1 MDSNAETEGMRRK
14 TMDVVLFRLG
24 PFLLGAPA
32 AQVECI
38 RRGELPQTASKL
50 DLLDLRDI
58 FSAPSGE
65 ATDFP
70 PVFLELLGGPGRRCI
85 RVDAAE
91 GIVTLNL
98 TQIRRL
104 PPLIDAHKSHASL
117 CGLAILDEKIAFL
130 VDLDRLRKR
139 DP

>member
-1 MDSNAETEGMRRK
+1 MNSNAETEGMNRK
-14 TMDVVLFRLG
+14 TLDVVLFRLG

-38 RRGELPQTASKL
+38 RHGELPQTASNG

-65 ATDFP
+65 ATGFP
-70 PVFLELLGGPGRRCI
+70 PVFLEVVGGPGRRRI

-91 GIVTLNL
+91 GIITLHL
-98 TQIRRL
+98 TQIKRL

-117 CGLAILDEKIAFL
+117 WGLAVLDETIAFL
-130 VDLDRLRKR
+130 LDLDQLKR
-139 DP
+139 GDP